1 MKDIKKGKYEISTIP
16 QIPIDKYM
24 QKIKYLSA
32 IMSFRPPAPT
42 ASALLLSLVYYVP
55 RVRVERKSGVGVQR
69 WRRQAV
75 YAMVRG

>member
-16 QIPIDKYM
+16 QIPIDKSM

-42 ASALLLSLVYYVP
+42 ASALLLSLVY
-55 RVRVERKSGVGVQR
+55 
-69 WRRQAV
+69 
-75 YAMVRG
+75 